1 MSEITWILDPTTGG
15 LIVEARSMERASA
28 RLGDLLGPGAEVGCA
43 RPRVL
48 LPPPVTAGPDSAN
61 TPSLR
66 IAGYYHDSLV
76 EGPGR
81 RSSVLVTGCTLGC
94 PGCWVPALHPAE
106 AGTLVPVDRL
116 AEALL
121 DPAYERDGT
130 SILGGEPFQQPEGLL
145 GLVRA
150 LRERGCPH
158 ILCYS
163 GYTYEALQRRASR
176 HPAIGAI
183 LDEIAMLID
192 GPYVEALATGAG
204 PWTGSA
210 NQRVIDLAAS
220 RRAGSVIRWDEPTAE
235 CPC

>member
-43 RPRVL
+43 RPRGL
-48 LPPPVTAGPDSAN
+48 LPPPVASGPDSAN

-94 PGCWVPALHPAE
+94 QGCWVPTLHPAE
-106 AGTLVPVDRL
+106 AGTLVPVDLL

-121 DPAYERDGT
+121 DPSYERDGI

-163 GYTYEALQRRASR
+163 GYSYEALRRRASR
-176 HPAIGAI
+176 QPTIGAI
-183 LDEIAMLID
+183 LDEIQMLID
-192 GPYVEALATGAG
+192 GPYVEPLAAGAG

-220 RRAGSVIRWDEPTAE
+220 RRAGSVLR
-235 CPC
+235 